1 MTAEVEAVAA
11 AAAMAAAVSA
21 APPPHCHS
29 GTYTTTTGVGEGC
42 YTCEA
47 AAFFHLY
54 HVTSRLERFDAD
66 LKLVIKQDV
75 MSDEVIR

>member
-1 MTAEVEAVAA
+1 MQRLADSLSIDSSSSSSATA
-11 AAAMAAAVSA
+11 SA
-21 APPPHCHS
+21 S
-29 GTYTTTTGVGEGC
+29 STNTTTTGVGEGC